1 MFIFWTDLQQDPS
14 LLLII
19 ISISRHF
26 LTSILLTGCLFLV
39 RDEELVSIRSLL
51 DSLHNNRL
59 LLRKKEGGRRRGE
72 EAAANCFY
80 REFRQLREGGGTR
93 RDEPL

>member
-1 MFIFWTDLQQDPS
+1 MFIFWTDPPLDLQQDPS
-14 LLLII
+14 LLLF
-19 ISISRHF
+19 HDTF
-26 LTSILLTGCLFLV
+26 LGPFCLFLV

-51 DSLHNNRL
+51 GSLHNNRL

-80 REFRQLREGGGTR
+80 RAEFRQLPAGGGTR